1 MCRSATRARS
11 EFLQVTLIRTLS
23 LTPNLLNA
31 WLVSQAVAKVHRR
44 YQLRLWRESRAA
56 LAAVQREL
64 QAYVDE
70 CFDDARRHLRAGFTN
85 ALSPF
90 NTPVPDPAA
99 NFPGLLNQITLQ
111 GYFGEI
117 LAGLAVEHWGAHGH
131 NDWKV
136 PAFLFRLHPVEFQH
150 LETINARIAAGE
162 VYDPNDEKEKRPGR
176 TGDDCLAFRINN
188 QDAITDVLTLE
199 AKCLGDHKIDKI
211 KDAHAKVA
219 AGGALPTGVRE
230 LINLL
235 SEYNTPQAQRWQAAL
250 LKLWAGGY
258 QVAVRRDGVSYACA
272 QTPKKAGK
280 ISWMA
285 HDAPHAAYTATRH
298 LEGLEFH
305 LDDLDALMA
314 AVY

>member
-1 MCRSATRARS
+1 
-11 EFLQVTLIRTLS
+11 
-23 LTPNLLNA
+23 
-31 WLVSQAVAKVHRR
+31 VAKVHPR

-56 LAAVQREL
+56 LAAVRHEL

-70 CFDDARRHLRAGFTN
+70 CFDDARKHLRAGFNN

-99 NFPGLLNQITLQ
+99 NFPKLLNQITLQ

-117 LAGLAVEHWGAHGH
+117 LSGLAVEHWGAHGH
-131 NDWKV
+131 NDWEV

-150 LETINARIAAGE
+150 LETINARIAAGD
-162 VYDPNDEKEKRPGR
+162 VYDPDDEKEIRPGR

-188 QDAITDVLTLE
+188 HDTITDVLTLE
-199 AKCLGDHKIDKI
+199 AKCLGVHKIDKI

-219 AGGALPTGVRE
+219 AGGTLPTGIRE
-230 LINLL
+230 LVNLL
-235 SEYNTPQAQRWQAAL
+235 SEYTTPPAKRWHAAMF
-250 LKLWAGGY
+250 KLWAGGHL
-258 QVAVRRDGVSYACA
+258 VAVRRDGVSYACS

-285 HDAPHAAYTATRH
+285 HDTPHVAYTATRH

-305 LDDLDALMA
+305 LDDLLALMA